1 MGVKERLREYIK
13 TLNISEREFCRQIG
27 VSSSY
32 VNNIRQSIQPDK
44 MKAIGEKFPE
54 LNPMWLLTGDG
65 TMRNGDNT
73 NRISGNNNTAVAGNG
88 NQVTTNDIAGLI
100 ELQKGYQE
108 MISLLQA
115 FIKPTFVILPYLKI
129 CPFFGGSCAG
139 RTIKDITQATYT
151 KHLSRSSKGP
161 TETQRKLY
169 TWNGKN
175 CLTCIPSNSRRPGLR
190 WKPCAMC
197 FVSAALPVFAIPTWQ
212 NCAEA
217 T

>member
-1 MGVKERLREYIK
+1 MALQYNKQIFAIQKAKNIFWNLLKSCYIGVKERLREYIK

-108 MISLLQA
+108 MIKEKDSQIARL
-115 FIKPTFVILPYLKI
+115 ISVIEK
-129 CPFFGGSCAG
+129 
-139 RTIKDITQATYT
+139 
-151 KHLSRSSKGP
+151 LSEK
-161 TETQRKLY
+161 
-169 TWNGKN
+169 
-175 CLTCIPSNSRRPGLR
+175 
-190 WKPCAMC
+190 
-197 FVSAALPVFAIPTWQ
+197 
-212 NCAEA
+212 
-217 T
+217 

>member
-54 LNPMWLLTGDG
+54 LNPMWLLT
-65 TMRNGDNT
+65 
-73 NRISGNNNTAVAGNG
+73 AVAGNG

-108 MISLLQA
+108 MIKEKDSQIARL
-115 FIKPTFVILPYLKI
+115 ISVIEK
-129 CPFFGGSCAG
+129 
-139 RTIKDITQATYT
+139 
-151 KHLSRSSKGP
+151 LSEK
-161 TETQRKLY
+161 
-169 TWNGKN
+169 
-175 CLTCIPSNSRRPGLR
+175 
-190 WKPCAMC
+190 
-197 FVSAALPVFAIPTWQ
+197 
-212 NCAEA
+212 
-217 T
+217 

>member
-88 NQVTTNDIAGLI
+88 NLFILRIVREVVQSLHDLADLI
-100 ELQKGYQE
+100 GGDPQETEIIIVFLRFEACDEGCGSRTVLELEK
-108 MISLLQA
+108 
-115 FIKPTFVILPYLKI
+115 
-129 CPFFGGSCAG
+129 
-139 RTIKDITQATYT
+139 
-151 KHLSRSSKGP
+151 
-161 TETQRKLY
+161 
-169 TWNGKN
+169 
-175 CLTCIPSNSRRPGLR
+175 SRRVLRKGLR
-190 WKPCAMC
+190 RGNLIVVTG
-197 FVSAALPVFAIPTWQ
+197 VSEV
-212 NCAEA
+212 
-217 T
+217 

>member
-73 NRISGNNNTAVAGNG
+73 NRISGNNDTAVAGNG

-108 MISLLQA
+108 MIKENDSQIARLRS
-115 FIKPTFVILPYLKI
+115 VIEK
-129 CPFFGGSCAG
+129 
-139 RTIKDITQATYT
+139 
-151 KHLSRSSKGP
+151 LSEK
-161 TETQRKLY
+161 
-169 TWNGKN
+169 
-175 CLTCIPSNSRRPGLR
+175 
-190 WKPCAMC
+190 
-197 FVSAALPVFAIPTWQ
+197 
-212 NCAEA
+212 
-217 T
+217 

>member
-108 MISLLQA
+108 MIKEKDSQIARLIA
-115 FIKPTFVILPYLKI
+115 GNFTGPWGYSVSKSGFPIA
-129 CPFFGGSCAG
+129 GS
-139 RTIKDITQATYT
+139 T
-151 KHLSRSSKGP
+151 
-161 TETQRKLY
+161 
-169 TWNGKN
+169 
-175 CLTCIPSNSRRPGLR
+175 
-190 WKPCAMC
+190 
-197 FVSAALPVFAIPTWQ
+197 
-212 NCAEA
+212 
-217 T
+217 

>member
-108 MISLLQA
+108 MRKEKDSQIARLIS
-115 FIKPTFVILPYLKI
+115 VIEK
-129 CPFFGGSCAG
+129 
-139 RTIKDITQATYT
+139 
-151 KHLSRSSKGP
+151 LSEK
-161 TETQRKLY
+161 
-169 TWNGKN
+169 
-175 CLTCIPSNSRRPGLR
+175 
-190 WKPCAMC
+190 
-197 FVSAALPVFAIPTWQ
+197 
-212 NCAEA
+212 
-217 T
+217 

>member
-13 TLNISEREFCRQIG
+13 TLNISEREFCRRIG

-44 MKAIGEKFPE
+44 MKAIGEQFPE

-108 MISLLQA
+108 
-115 FIKPTFVILPYLKI
+115 
-129 CPFFGGSCAG
+129 
-139 RTIKDITQATYT
+139 
-151 KHLSRSSKGP
+151 
-161 TETQRKLY
+161 
-169 TWNGKN
+169 
-175 CLTCIPSNSRRPGLR
+175 
-190 WKPCAMC
+190 
-197 FVSAALPVFAIPTWQ
+197 
-212 NCAEA
+212 
-217 T
+217 

>member
-73 NRISGNNNTAVAGNG
+73 NRISGNSNG

-108 MISLLQA
+108 MIKEKDSQIARL
-115 FIKPTFVILPYLKI
+115 ISVIEK
-129 CPFFGGSCAG
+129 
-139 RTIKDITQATYT
+139 
-151 KHLSRSSKGP
+151 LSEK
-161 TETQRKLY
+161 
-169 TWNGKN
+169 
-175 CLTCIPSNSRRPGLR
+175 
-190 WKPCAMC
+190 
-197 FVSAALPVFAIPTWQ
+197 
-212 NCAEA
+212 
-217 T
+217 

>member
-108 MISLLQA
+108 MIKEKDSQIARLISVIDKRKIKHCSTFALCNSMA
-115 FIKPTFVILPYLKI
+115 FHSTLIGNGQK
-129 CPFFGGSCAG
+129 CPKF
-139 RTIKDITQATYT
+139 
-151 KHLSRSSKGP
+151 
-161 TETQRKLY
+161 QRKY
-169 TWNGKN
+169 
-175 CLTCIPSNSRRPGLR
+175 I
-190 WKPCAMC
+190 
-197 FVSAALPVFAIPTWQ
+197 
-212 NCAEA
+212 
-217 T
+217 

>member
-13 TLNISEREFCRQIG
+13 TLNVSEREFCRRIG

-65 TMRNGDNT
+65 EMMQGNNI
-73 NRISGNNNTAVAGNG
+73 NRVSGNNNTAVAGNG

-108 MISLLQA
+108 MIKEKDSQIARL
-115 FIKPTFVILPYLKI
+115 ISVIEK
-129 CPFFGGSCAG
+129 
-139 RTIKDITQATYT
+139 
-151 KHLSRSSKGP
+151 LSEK
-161 TETQRKLY
+161 
-169 TWNGKN
+169 
-175 CLTCIPSNSRRPGLR
+175 
-190 WKPCAMC
+190 
-197 FVSAALPVFAIPTWQ
+197 
-212 NCAEA
+212 
-217 T
+217 

>member
-1 MGVKERLREYIK
+1 MLCRLFARSVLLLYLCNRIGYTKERLREYIK

-108 MISLLQA
+108 MIKEKDSQIARL
-115 FIKPTFVILPYLKI
+115 ISVIEK
-129 CPFFGGSCAG
+129 
-139 RTIKDITQATYT
+139 
-151 KHLSRSSKGP
+151 LSEK
-161 TETQRKLY
+161 
-169 TWNGKN
+169 
-175 CLTCIPSNSRRPGLR
+175 
-190 WKPCAMC
+190 
-197 FVSAALPVFAIPTWQ
+197 
-212 NCAEA
+212 
-217 T
+217 